1 MKNKVLSID
10 QMMYLQRLGLDISKA
25 SMHYW
30 VITNGEYSEEV
41 GGYVFSK
48 ESSCVTLKLYPY
60 EFMGDSAI
68 RRVEDIPTFIVQ
80 DILDLLPRKICIN
93 EEQEQW
99 AILKIHFPNEG
110 GWEVSYMGI
119 NKCIEYFIHK
129 NLLVA
134 SYKMLCWLIEQGYI
148 DPKDK

>member
-10 QMMYLQRLGLDISKA
+10 QMMYLQKLGLDISKS

-30 VITNGEYSEEV
+30 VIKDSEEV
-41 GGYVFSK
+41 KGYVTS
-48 ESSCVTLKLYPY
+48 ENPSYTILDLRPY
-60 EFMGDSAI
+60 KFIGNYTFLMRGQA
-68 RRVEDIPTFIVQ
+68 EDIPTFIVQ

-119 NKCIEYFIHK
+119 KCIEYFIHK

>member
-30 VITNGEYSEEV
+30 VIKDSKEV
-41 GGYVFSK
+41 KGYVTS
-48 ESSCVTLKLYPY
+48 ENPSYTILDLRPY
-60 EFMGDSAI
+60 KFIGNYTFLMRGQA
-68 RRVEDIPTFIVQ
+68 EDIPTFIVQ

-119 NKCIEYFIHK
+119 KCIEYFIHK

-148 DPKDK
+148 DPRDK

>member
-30 VITNGEYSEEV
+30 VIKYSEEV
-41 GGYVFSK
+41 KGYVTS
-48 ESSCVTLKLYPY
+48 ENPSYTILDLRPY
-60 EFMGDSAI
+60 KFIGNYTFLMRGQA
-68 RRVEDIPTFIVQ
+68 EDIPTFIVQ

-119 NKCIEYFIHK
+119 KCIEYFIHK

>member
-30 VITNGEYSEEV
+30 VIKDSEEV
-41 GGYVFSK
+41 KGHVISENPSY
-48 ESSCVTLKLYPY
+48 TILDLRPY
-60 EFMGDSAI
+60 KFIGNYTFLMRGQA
-68 RRVEDIPTFIVQ
+68 EDIPTFIVQ

-119 NKCIEYFIHK
+119 KCIEYFIHK